1 MNLKLLSLSTLC
13 AAVMLAGCK
22 EKTTEEP
29 SLSIDPAESV
39 TLEATASSQTLTIT
53 TNQPQWMFSV
63 DESQSWCSASKGANN
78 TLIINADYN
87 YGETER
93 STTITVTAGTSA
105 QKDILTRTITVTQAG
120 TVNQGAQLLD
130 RAPYY
135 EKYPEELTTKA
146 SPSTVVTS
154 GAIPLYFFGWGMD
167 NDYKFSLTFPDTQTK
182 SYRRAILNYTM
193 GGMNGGPN
201 DWDYTTMI
209 FVKDKTTGNWY
220 EITRAITPYGGSFDA
235 SWSKTF
241 YMDVTDYLPML
252 SGATEFRI
260 YFDGDWGGPN
270 GTGKRHTV
278 TLTFDLYEG
287 EPERTTV
294 WSAKVYDSHENDNT
308 GYRRWGYGFSGE
320 NDIEGA
326 ARMGERTF
334 TIPANVKSIEMK
346 ATFTGYGHD
355 QGTFPNRTGYS
366 TNNCAEFDYNTYTV
380 TVNGVSAA
388 YPGTIFVECG
398 DNYAQAGT
406 YYFDRAN
413 FCPGNPAHTHYWKIL
428 DVPEGGGQMTLNLDL
443 EAFISEF
450 EGPKSDD
457 GVASYFVEVDLFGF
471 DK

>member
-241 YMDVTDYLPML
+241 YMDVTDYLDILAVWYRDVLMFKAMNDANHL
-252 SGATEFRI
+252 IFREEI
-260 YFDGDWGGPN
+260 QYIKKVADRSSYEGIQKILEALDKAKARLAAN
-270 GTGKRHTV
+270 V
-278 TLTFDLYEG
+278 SFDLTMELLLL
-287 EPERTTV
+287 TIQ
-294 WSAKVYDSHENDNT
+294 EN
-308 GYRRWGYGFSGE
+308 S
-320 NDIEGA
+320 
-326 ARMGERTF
+326 
-334 TIPANVKSIEMK
+334 
-346 ATFTGYGHD
+346 
-355 QGTFPNRTGYS
+355 
-366 TNNCAEFDYNTYTV
+366 
-380 TVNGVSAA
+380 
-388 YPGTIFVECG
+388 
-398 DNYAQAGT
+398 
-406 YYFDRAN
+406 
-413 FCPGNPAHTHYWKIL
+413 
-428 DVPEGGGQMTLNLDL
+428 
-443 EAFISEF
+443 
-450 EGPKSDD
+450 
-457 GVASYFVEVDLFGF
+457 
-471 DK
+471 